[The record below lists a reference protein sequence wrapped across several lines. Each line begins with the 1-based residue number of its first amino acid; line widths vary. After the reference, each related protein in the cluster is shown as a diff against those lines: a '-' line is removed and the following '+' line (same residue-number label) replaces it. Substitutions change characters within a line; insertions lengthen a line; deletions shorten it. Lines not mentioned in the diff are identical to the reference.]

1 MTTEINY
8 NTQTLTTDEALMLVY
23 HMEKSLGI
31 LTEDYTKNI
40 NTYKQDIKLTQS
52 LRRKLLQ

>member
-8 NTQTLTTDEALMLVY
+8 NTQTLTTDESLILLY

-40 NTYKQDIKLTQS
+40 NTYKEDMKLTQS
-52 LRRKLLQ
+52 LRKKLLQ